1 MMNMEKERLKPVS
14 MYEITAKLFTHLT
27 NAVIDRFG
35 EEGRKAVV
43 EGVGS
48 FTENQ
53 KSNIAHRLNGPDY
66 QLDESVVFG
75 YEKLSDANE
84 IEQTFTKYTE
94 VQEKE
99 GLEPLTMYAIMA
111 KMFAHISKAVV
122 DRFGEEGREAV
133 MEGVR
138 TFGEERGRDIARRAV
153 VVGEPNGIDNY
164 LPNYDMGRSE
174 LFEYETL
181 FHPNEIEQ
189 TFTKCAFA
197 EQWKKDGMEEY
208 GILYCHMIDPAIARG
223 FNPNFEVVHD
233 QYILREGVCHFRF
246 QMKDEKDAETVQ
258 QSQE

>member
-1 MMNMEKERLKPVS
+1 MMSMEKERLKPVS

-35 EEGRKAVV
+35 EEGQKAVL
-43 EGVGS
+43 EGVEA
-48 FTENQ
+48 FTEDQ
-53 KSNIAHRLNGPDY
+53 GADIARRLNVSDY
-66 QLDESVVFG
+66 QLDASVVFG
-75 YEKLSDANE
+75 YEKLSDAKE
-84 IEQTFTKYTE
+84 IEQTFTKYAAI
-94 VQEKE
+94 QEKE

-138 TFGEERGRDIARRAV
+138 TFGEERGRDIARRAAA
-153 VVGEPNGIDNY
+153 VGEPNGIDNY

-181 FHPNEIEQ
+181 FHPKEIEQ

-197 EQWKKDGMEEY
+197 EQWKKDGMAEY
-208 GILYCHMIDPAIARG
+208 GILYCHMIDPSIARG

-258 QSQE
+258 QSKE